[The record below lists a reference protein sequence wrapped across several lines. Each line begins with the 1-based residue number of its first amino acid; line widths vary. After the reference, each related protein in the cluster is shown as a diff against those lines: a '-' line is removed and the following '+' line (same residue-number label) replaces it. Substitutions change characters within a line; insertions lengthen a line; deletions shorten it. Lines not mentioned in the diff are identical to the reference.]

1 MKIKR
6 ILSGLLAVG
15 ILCSLLTVLPA
26 PAAAAG
32 LTAFSDIADPATAE
46 AAEILRVL
54 GIVDGTG
61 SGAFQPGRPLS
72 RAEFCKMTVELMGNG
87 EKVAG
92 QMNRTVFKDVPS
104 THWARGYVNVATTA
118 TADQPGIIRGDAY
131 GNFNP
136 DRAITCAEA
145 VTILMR
151 VLGYSDET
159 VGTGAAWYSG
169 YVGNAGAIGLTEGL
183 AVEPLGTITRGQA
196 AILFKNLLFTEVKD
210 SDSVYLTRLGGSM
223 VDDAVILSTDATA
236 ADGTTGSVQTSLDT
250 YRTDRVGLPAEL
262 CGTRGQLA
270 LDKEGKLIAVLPRE
284 SDTYKR
290 VTLSANNA
298 NYVAGADGA
307 RIDVKA
313 DTAVWKDGEATTYDK
328 VWATLKGGTPLVLCY
343 NGAGKNDYIYV
354 ADMTAAVDASVL
366 VLKTKPGALNPFTA
380 LSSTAA
386 LYKNGMAA
394 GLSDLRQYDVGV
406 YDKNSNTIQVSDRR
420 ITGIYENAHP
430 NTTAPSTITVMGHE
444 FPVLTSA
451 ISDLQSFKIGDRMT
465 LLLTADNRVAG
476 VVTNSAASGTAVGFA
491 QVSAGSSKV
500 TLIDGSLTLSGQNS
514 LSEKS
519 AAALDG
525 KLVTVTSSKKG
536 YLSLSLASGG
546 SATAAIDLAKGV
558 MGSKALAPNVRFYDC
573 LEGGSLIEVDRE
585 DIALTRI
592 PTDKVAYVALDYA
605 GRVSCV
611 VMDDVTGDCYDYGFY
626 VYRTE
631 ETQDYDL
638 SGSSM
643 GTSETHYI
651 ALENG
656 DGTSA
661 EIRTIA
667 TFRNGAAGGLAVANG
682 KVVGWT
688 GLTALEDVRRSAF
701 DVDTMTLTTTDNIY
715 TISETVQCYNETT
728 DQWYESGEE
737 GLATAIAFSE
747 TLTVYYDKAPG
758 QGGKIRLVVAE

>member
-1 MKIKR
+1 MRIKR
-6 ILSGLLAVG
+6 LLSGLLAVG

-32 LTAFSDIADPATAE
+32 LTAFRDITDPSTAE

-87 EKVAG
+87 GKVAG

-118 TADQPGIIRGDAY
+118 AADQPGIIRGDAY

-136 DRAITCAEA
+136 DRAITYAEA

-151 VLGYSDET
+151 VLGYTDAT

-169 YVGNAGAIGLTEGL
+169 YVATAEAIGLSENL
-183 AVEPLGTITRGQA
+183 VLDPAGTITRGQA
-196 AILFKNLLFTEVKD
+196 AILFQNLLFTEVKD
-210 SDSVYLTRLGGSM
+210 SETPYLTKLGGSLLE
-223 VDDAVILSTDATA
+223 DAVILSTDATA

-290 VTLSANNA
+290 ITLSANNA
-298 NYVAGADGA
+298 NYVAGADGT

-313 DTAVWKDGEATTYDK
+313 DAAVWKDGQATTYDK

-354 ADMTAAVDASVL
+354 ADLTAAADASVL
-366 VLKTKPGALNPFTA
+366 VLKSKPGASNPFA
-380 LSSTAA
+380 VLSSTAA
-386 LYKNGMAA
+386 LYKNGVAA

-406 YDKNSNTIQVSDRR
+406 YDKNSDTIQVSDRR
-420 ITGIYENAHP
+420 LTGVYENAWP
-430 NTTAPSTITVMGHE
+430 NTTAPSTITVMSHE

-465 LLLTADNRVAG
+465 LLLTADDRVAG
-476 VVTNSAASGTAVGFA
+476 VVTSSAASGTAVGFA

-500 TLIDGSLTLSGQNS
+500 TLIDGSLTLSGKNS
-514 LSEKS
+514 LSETA

-525 KLVTVTSSKKG
+525 QLVTVSSTKKG
-536 YLSLSLASGG
+536 YLSLSKVSGG
-546 SATAAIDLAKGV
+546 TAASAIDLAKGT
-558 MGSKALAPNVRFYDC
+558 MGSKRLAPNVRFYDC
-573 LEGGSLIEVDRE
+573 LPGGAVIEVDAD

-592 PTDKVAYVALDYA
+592 SADRVAYVALDYA

-611 VMDDVTGDCYDYGFY
+611 VMEDVTGDCYDYGFY
-626 VYRTE
+626 DYRTE
-631 ETQDYDL
+631 EVRDYDL
-638 SGSSM
+638 SGNPL
-643 GTSETHYI
+643 GTTELRYV
-651 ALENG
+651 ALENAS
-656 DGTSA
+656 GTSA
-661 EIRTIA
+661 SVRTIA
-667 TFRNGAAGGLAVANG
+667 FFRDGAPGGLAIANG
-682 KVVGWT
+682 KVVGWKE
-688 GLTALEDVRRSAF
+688 LTALEDVRRSSF
-701 DVDTMTLTTTDNIY
+701 DVDDMSLTTTDDVW
-715 TISETVQCYNETT
+715 TISDGVQNYNKTT
-728 DQWYESGEE
+728 GQWYEAGEE
-737 GLATAIAFSE
+737 GLAAAIAFSE
-747 TLTVYYDKAPG
+747 TLTVYYDKAPD